1 LGGLKND
8 TQQVSIHRRS
18 SSFFTRAT
26 LVVAVALGFGAVT
39 FTPNRHPSPAIDS
52 TAYVL
57 GSDPIDTPAPTVP
70 SPVAPSP
77 EAEPTETAAFEETT
91 YQETSPSVDY
101 AGAWSVAGHPDY
113 VGGQARYATQ
123 KGAWASITFTGVG
136 IAWIGPTGPTR
147 GKARIYVDGRYV
159 KTVDTYTATFDPSRV
174 LFSTSYTTQKP
185 RTLKVVVLGTRGHPM
200 VAIDAFVVRSQATVS
215 DLPANPVPQPSPT
228 PTTPT
233 PTGSPGPTPT
243 ATPSPLATPTPA
255 PTTLPAPTPAPAASP
270 AMVSGTSVRV
280 SSIPALLEAL
290 DNNAVTDIVV
300 ANGTYQVSTAGKL
313 ASNSMWI
320 GRRFADRT
328 NPVTVRAESRGGVTF
343 DGGGT
348 TSFGGLSFVDGAH
361 HQTWDGF
368 NFANGQATSTG
379 VITFGGHAG
388 SAAPH
393 HITLRHVTVLGSCT
407 GRSTTSLSGSLDH
420 AIYVAHAV
428 GGPHDLLFEDIT
440 VDGAGYLSS
449 GLVFYH
455 SDSANPNAWN
465 VTVRRLKVTG
475 TQQSI
480 ILWDST
486 IHDIT
491 IDGATLS
498 NALAVAVRYEGP
510 GQNIV
515 LRNITS
521 TGSGDFG
528 FYSSLGS
535 SPPGV
540 SFFGNSFN

>member
-1 LGGLKND
+1 MGGLKND

-18 SSFFTRAT
+18 SSFFARAT
-26 LVVAVALGFGAVT
+26 LVVAVALGFGALT
-39 FTPNRHPSPAIDS
+39 FTPNTHPSPIVDS

-57 GSDPIDTPAPTVP
+57 GSELIDTPAPAGP
-70 SPVAPSP
+70 SPAS
-77 EAEPTETAAFEETT
+77 APTEEPATEETT
-91 YQETSPSVDY
+91 HQETAPSLAYNGDW
-101 AGAWSVAGHPDY
+101 ASAGHPDY
-113 VGGQARYATQ
+113 LGGQARWATDR
-123 KGAWASITFTGVG
+123 GASVSIDFTGIG

-147 GKARIYVDGRYV
+147 GKARVYVDGRLV
-159 KTVDTYTATFDPSRV
+159 KTVDTYAATFDPSRV

-185 RTLKVVVLGTRGHPM
+185 RTLKIVVLGTRGHPM
-200 VAIDAFVVRSQATVS
+200 VAIDAFVVRSQQAVS
-215 DLPANPVPQPSPT
+215 DVPADPVPHPSPT
-228 PTTPT
+228 LPPPT
-233 PTGSPGPTPT
+233 PTGSPVPTPA
-243 ATPSPLATPTPA
+243 ATPSPLANPTPQ
-255 PTTLPAPTPAPAASP
+255 PTAQPAPTPVPASSP
-270 AMVSGTSVRV
+270 AMVAGTSVRV
-280 SSIPALLEAL
+280 ASIPALLDAL

-313 ASNSMWI
+313 ASNSLWI
-320 GRRFADRT
+320 GSRFVDRT

-348 TSFGGLSFVDGAH
+348 TSFGGLSFVQGAH

-368 NFANGQATSTG
+368 NFANGQATATG

-407 GRSTTSLSGSLDH
+407 GRSTTALSGSLDH

-475 TQQSI
+475 TQQAI
-480 ILWDST
+480 ILWDRT
-486 IHDIT
+486 VHDIT
-491 IDGATLS
+491 IDGATLT

-510 GQNIV
+510 GQNIA

-540 SFFGNSFN
+540 TFFGNSFN